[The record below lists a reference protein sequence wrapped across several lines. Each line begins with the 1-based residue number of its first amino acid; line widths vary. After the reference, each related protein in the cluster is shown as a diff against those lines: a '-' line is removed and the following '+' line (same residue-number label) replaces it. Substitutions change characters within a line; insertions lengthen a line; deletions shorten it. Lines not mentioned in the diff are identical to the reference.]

1 MKRLLLVFAL
11 LVSACGSETDDPPSE
26 DAGMSITDGSTGTL
40 AFGAEC
46 VGDSEC
52 MTGMIC
58 RNFNMLGMVC
68 TFACDEASTCPN
80 GSMGQKCNMNGLC
93 RP

>member
-1 MKRLLLVFAL
+1 MKRLLFVLLL
-11 LVSACGSETDDPPSE
+11 LVSACGSENDPPGE
-26 DAGMSITDGSTGTL
+26 TDAGMTELDGSQGTL

-46 VGDSEC
+46 TADEAC

-58 RNFNMLGMVC
+58 RNFNMLGTVC
-68 TFACDEASTCPN
+68 TFACTAPSECPS
-80 GSMGQKCNMNGLC
+80 GSEGQKCNMNGLC